1 MEYFHHIGAS
11 RSGDS
16 KLYDLLVENSY
27 PIKIVPS
34 WDGNDFLYSVFA
46 FQMSESNPLWP
57 QVQQTITAYSL
68 NVVDR
73 VNTVFSEEEL
83 RKAKWAWIGGTIEQL
98 DAMPKYTWRWEGN
111 TFEALCEKCWIYK
124 QINPFR
130 IRKEPRW
137 GKNKILRLIALGEIF
152 TQPEVVSD
160 FKQQGFTGFE
170 DGDVLIHKTGLPA
183 ETIRQL
189 HFKEFCPVPVYNKA
203 DLVEVI
209 CPVCGR
215 VRYRPHMRGTFQ
227 YRASDLEPV
236 KSDFLQMQEWIGN
249 GRISWHETLVS
260 NRVVQYILD
269 QKWPG
274 IQLKAID
281 LVQD

>member
-1 MEYFHHIGAS
+1 MEYSHYIGANS
-11 RSGDS
+11 LT
-16 KLYDLLVENSY
+16 KPELYRFLKIKKY
-27 PIKIVPS
+27 PLKIVYAP
-34 WDGNDFLYSVFA
+34 NNNEEDFHFFFSIY
-46 FQMSESNPLWP
+46 ESDPLWSQINEINSSYDP
-57 QVQQTITAYSL
+57 S
-68 NVVDR
+68 VDIID
-73 VNTVFSEEEL
+73 THFSEEEL
-83 RKAKWAWIGGTIEQL
+83 RKVKWAWIGGTFEQL
-98 DAMPKYTWRWEGN
+98 DAMPKYTWRWDGN
-111 TFEALCEKCWIYK
+111 TFKALCEKCWIYE
-124 QINPFR
+124 QLNPFR
-130 IRKEPRW
+130 ISKEPRW
-137 GKNKILRLIALGEIF
+137 GKYMFLRLIALGEIF
-152 TQPEVVSD
+152 TRPEVVSG
-160 FKQQGFTGFE
+160 FHKQGFTGFE

-203 DLVEVI
+203 ALVEMI

-215 VRYRPHMRGTFQ
+215 VRYQPHMRGTFQ

-269 QKWPG
+269 QKWQG

-281 LVQD
+281 LVEE